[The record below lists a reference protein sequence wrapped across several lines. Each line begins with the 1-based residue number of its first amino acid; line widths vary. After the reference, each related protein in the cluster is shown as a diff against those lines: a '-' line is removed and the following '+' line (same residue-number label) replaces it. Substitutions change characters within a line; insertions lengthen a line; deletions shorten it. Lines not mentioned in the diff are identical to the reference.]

1 MNSSTLSILV
11 FGIYLIFVGAGF
23 LFIPNI
29 ILPLFKF
36 PRTEEPWIRVMA
48 VLVLV
53 IALFYL
59 VAACYTLLVIY
70 WTTVFGRFFV
80 FLSFAALVLTKKAKP
95 MLLMFGIIDALGA
108 VWTLITLL

>member
-1 MNSSTLSILV
+1 MDSSTVSILV

-29 ILPLFKF
+29 MLPLFKF

-48 VLVLV
+48 ILVLI

-59 VAACYTLLVIY
+59 VAACYTLSVIY

-80 FLSFAALVLTKKAKP
+80 FLSFAALVLAKKARP
-95 MLLMFGIIDALGA
+95 MLLVFGVIDALGA